1 MKESLLQYLPQIDRI
16 LCKINAKNDRRSA
29 RPLQE
34 WRTWVRSRSE
44 ALWAGTGRG
53 ASSRRAESRGGR
65 VRSVRGAAA
74 FRSGSGGLRRM
85 DRRDSIHSVH
95 DRCIYGFGPVGT
107 VPPHARAKAAVQRSA
122 RRESSGGV
130 ERPAAV
136 PAGGSST
143 GGLPGMPRRTCPAG
157 RLGAPVRRT
166 PGGRSLGQLPFR
178 VLGSTAVENTA
189 ATPNETP
196 APQWLPSLETWRH
209 GCLWTG
215 RPLVARHGPSC
226 ETPLDSQACARSGSP
241 VEANSA

>member
-1 MKESLLQYLPQIDRI
+1 M
-16 LCKINAKNDRRSA
+16 
-29 RPLQE
+29 
-34 WRTWVRSRSE
+34 
-44 ALWAGTGRG
+44 G
-53 ASSRRAESRGGR
+53 AGGR
-65 VRSVRGAAA
+65 I
-74 FRSGSGGLRRM
+74 RSGSGSEISEWSQSTDRGSGSVSGCVGEGRKPLVLAGPKDAPSGVTAFSGRAGTIASGRAGSPGGRARSIRGERPPSGADQGGRRM

-95 DRCIYGFGPVGT
+95 GRCIYGFGPVGT
-107 VPPHARAKAAVQRSA
+107 VPSHARAQAAVQRSA

-196 APQWLPSLETWRH
+196 APQWLPSLETDA
-209 GCLWTG
+209 CG
-215 RPLVARHGPSC
+215 RVG
-226 ETPLDSQACARSGSP
+226 RS
-241 VEANSA
+241 